1 VAPADQALE
10 YLMMALRLREGVS
23 ASRFASLGGR
33 PVNAVRLARMVEISM
48 LVTKDDHICATK
60 NGRMVLNSVL
70 AELAAD

>member
-1 VAPADQALE
+1 
-10 YLMMALRLREGVS
+10 
-23 ASRFASLGGR
+23 
-33 PVNAVRLARMVEISM
+33 M